1 MKKLLTF
8 AVALFVFLFTSC
20 SEDIGDCLSETEQA
34 CDLTTG
40 KIYTGS
46 GKIYMAFSEEAMFEV
61 GTMRNGKVTLALPEN
76 VDSRFLREL
85 HQTMLWGPMYLS
97 GMYNDPPDAKVWT
110 DMKPLR
116 LVDNSGK
123 HIGNLEHLGLL
134 SEEEDVYSRI
144 FYWYFSKDTKI
155 NYPNDLECLFHKNK
169 KKGWN
174 KIYFYTTNFADK
186 TCYTTDLSK
195 AQNGFMWVVSPP
207 NR

>member
-8 AVALFVFLFTSC
+8 AVALFIFLFTSC

-34 CDLTTG
+34 CDFTTG

-46 GKIYMAFSEEAMFEV
+46 GKIYMVSSEEAMLEV
-61 GTMRNGKVTLALPEN
+61 GTMSNGKVTLALPEN

-85 HQTMLWGPMYLS
+85 YQTILGGPMFFL
-97 GMYNDPPDAKVWT
+97 GMYPDSSDAKVWT
-110 DMKPLR
+110 DMEPLR
-116 LVDNSGK
+116 LADNSGK

-134 SEEEDVYSRI
+134 GEEEDIYSKI
-144 FYWYFSKDTKI
+144 YYWYFSKDTKI
-155 NYPNDLECLFHKNK
+155 NYPNDLECVFHIDA

-174 KIYFYTTNFADK
+174 KIYFSTNFADK